1 MTKAPSSG
9 SSRPATLSASE
20 STAPAKDLSSS
31 AGEVPIV
38 PTVEIQHLARFEFSD
53 AGTKV
58 LMVEWYPDAV
68 QGPAATADPSTNSS
82 GEHSAPATDQVSAAE
97 PASVSDP
104 GVKIG
109 TTDNASWQVSWPGKS
124 TNLPAADV
132 ETESEART
140 APDSSTRQRRR
151 RVFFLLPANA
161 TVPSTIT
168 ITPPGAPSLSLKPL
182 PAIFPPGL
190 AADPGNRGVLHT
202 LWARQRLAAIDREVE
217 DELRCNAEG
226 VGVEMALEERK
237 WILDTFINPPQLP
250 ADSLSRPAATRS
262 PTGRLGDKLKGLKL
276 ATSPAD
282 LIPSTTGNP
291 HVPLFVFIAVVKLT
305 LYPKANTF
313 MSPISQSHPFQPRG
327 RDIAVS
333 SHEAMASNAS
343 AGPISLNAA
352 LHGAVTTVASAP
364 ARPMR
369 RDDDDDL
376 FALPM
381 SPRSPDMKKS
391 PFSAL

>member
-1 MTKAPSSG
+1 MTTDPFSG
-9 SSRPATLSASE
+9 SSRPGNPSAS
-20 STAPAKDLSSS
+20 AVI
-31 AGEVPIV
+31 GEGPIV
-38 PTVEIQHLARFEFSD
+38 PSVEAQHLARFEFSD

-68 QGPAATADPSTNSS
+68 PGPAASANSPADTP
-82 GEHSAPATDQVSAAE
+82 GEQSAPAADRISATE
-97 PASVSDP
+97 PAP
-104 GVKIG
+104 
-109 TTDNASWQVSWPGKS
+109 ASAPVDSINRTCWQVSWPGKS
-124 TNLPAADV
+124 TNLPAADL
-132 ETESEART
+132 EPDSGAGT
-140 APDSSTRQRRR
+140 APTSSSRQRRR
-151 RVFFLLPANA
+151 RVFFLLPADA
-161 TVPSTIT
+161 TVPPTIT
-168 ITPPGAPSLSLKPL
+168 ITPPGSPSLTLKPL

-202 LWARQRLAAIDREVE
+202 LWARQRLAAIDREVA
-217 DELRCNAEG
+217 DELRNNAEG
-226 VGVEMALEERK
+226 VGVEMALAEK
-237 WILDTFINPPQLP
+237 QWILDTFINTPQLP
-250 ADSLSRPAATRS
+250 SDSIPLPVATRS

-282 LIPSTTGNP
+282 LTPSTT
-291 HVPLFVFIAVVKLT
+291 
-305 LYPKANTF
+305 ANTF

-333 SHEAMASNAS
+333 SHEAMASNES
-343 AGPISLNAA
+343 TGPISLNAA
-352 LHGAVTTVASAP
+352 LHGDVTTAASAP
-364 ARPMR
+364 VRPLR

>member
-1 MTKAPSSG
+1 MTTAPSSG

-20 STAPAKDLSSS
+20 SAPTQDSSSS

-38 PTVEIQHLARFEFSD
+38 PTVEVQHLARFEFSD

-68 QGPAATADPSTNSS
+68 PGPAASADPSTNSS
-82 GEHSAPATDQVSAAE
+82 GVNSAPATDKVSATG
-97 PASVSDP
+97 PASDSAPEENIDTV
-104 GVKIG
+104 
-109 TTDNASWQVSWPGKS
+109 DNASWQVSWPGKS
-124 TNLPAADV
+124 TNLPAPDL
-132 ETESEART
+132 EP
-140 APDSSTRQRRR
+140 APDAGTSPESSTRRRRR

-168 ITPPGAPSLSLKPL
+168 ITPPGAPSLNLKPL

-202 LWARQRLAAIDREVE
+202 LWARQRLAAIDREIA
-217 DELRCNAEG
+217 DELRNNAEG
-226 VGVEMALEERK
+226 VGVEIALEERR
-237 WILDTFINPPQLP
+237 WILETFINPPQLP
-250 ADSLSRPAATRS
+250 ADSHPHPAATRS
-262 PTGRLGDKLKGLKL
+262 TTGRLGDKLKGLKL

-282 LIPSTTGNP
+282 LTPSTT
-291 HVPLFVFIAVVKLT
+291 
-305 LYPKANTF
+305 ANTF
-313 MSPISQSHPFQPRG
+313 MSPISQSHPFQPQG

-333 SHEAMASNAS
+333 SHEAMSTNAP

-352 LHGAVTTVASAP
+352 LHGDIITAASAP
-364 ARPMR
+364 ARSMGH
-369 RDDDDDL
+369 DDDDGL

>member
-1 MTKAPSSG
+1 MTTAPSSG

-282 LIPSTTGNP
+282 LTPSTT
-291 HVPLFVFIAVVKLT
+291 
-305 LYPKANTF
+305 ANTF

-343 AGPISLNAA
+343 ASPISLNAA

>member
-1 MTKAPSSG
+1 MTTDPFSG
-9 SSRPATLSASE
+9 SSRPGIPSTSAVV
-20 STAPAKDLSSS
+20 
-31 AGEVPIV
+31 GEAPIV
-38 PTVEIQHLARFEFSD
+38 PSVEAQHLARFEFSD

-68 QGPAATADPSTNSS
+68 RGPAASANRPADTSDS
-82 GEHSAPATDQVSAAE
+82 GAGTAPA
-97 PASVSDP
+97 
-104 GVKIG
+104 
-109 TTDNASWQVSWPGKS
+109 
-124 TNLPAADV
+124 
-132 ETESEART
+132 
-140 APDSSTRQRRR
+140 SSSRHSRR
-151 RVFFLLPANA
+151 RVFFLLPADA

-168 ITPPGAPSLSLKPL
+168 ITPPGSPSLTLKPL

-202 LWARQRLAAIDREVE
+202 LWARQRLAAIDREVAA
-217 DELRCNAEG
+217 ELRNNAEG
-226 VGVEMALEERK
+226 VGVEMALAERQ
-237 WILDTFINPPQLP
+237 WILDTFINTPQLP
-250 ADSLSRPAATRS
+250 SDSMPRPVATRS

-282 LIPSTTGNP
+282 LTPNTT
-291 HVPLFVFIAVVKLT
+291 
-305 LYPKANTF
+305 ANTF

-333 SHEAMASNAS
+333 SHEAMTSNAS
-343 AGPISLNAA
+343 TGPISLNAA
-352 LHGAVTTVASAP
+352 LHGDVATAASAP
-364 ARPMR
+364 VRPLR

>member
-1 MTKAPSSG
+1 MTTDPSSG
-9 SSRPATLSASE
+9 SPRPASPS
-20 STAPAKDLSSS
+20 APASAA
-31 AGEVPIV
+31 AGEAPIV
-38 PTVEIQHLARFEFSD
+38 PTVEVQHLARFEFSD

-68 QGPAATADPSTNSS
+68 QGPATSADPPASNS
-82 GEHSAPATDQVSAAE
+82 GEHSDLTTDQVSATD
-97 PASVSDP
+97 PAS
-104 GVKIG
+104 
-109 TTDNASWQVSWPGKS
+109 ASTPDDKVDSINNTYWQVSWPGKS
-124 TNLPAADV
+124 TNLPAADP
-132 ETESEART
+132 EPDSEAGT
-140 APDSSTRQRRR
+140 APESSTRQRRR
-151 RVFFLLPANA
+151 RVFFLLPADA

-168 ITPPGAPSLSLKPL
+168 ITPPGAPSLTLKPL

-190 AADPGNRGVLHT
+190 AADPSNRGVLHT
-202 LWARQRLAAIDREVE
+202 LWARQRLAAIDREVTA
-217 DELRCNAEG
+217 ELRNNSEG
-226 VGVEMALEERK
+226 VGVEMALAERQ
-237 WILDTFINPPQLP
+237 WILDSFINPPQLP
-250 ADSLSRPAATRS
+250 TDSISRPTATRS

-282 LIPSTTGNP
+282 LTPSTTGIRDHP
-291 HVPLFVFIAVVKLT
+291 YSRARHRLT
-305 LYPKANTF
+305 QLPTANTF

-333 SHEAMASNAS
+333 SHEAMTSNAP

-352 LHGAVTTVASAP
+352 LHGDVTTTASAP
-364 ARPMR
+364 VRPLR

>member
-1 MTKAPSSG
+1 MTTDPFSG
-9 SSRPATLSASE
+9 SSRPGTPSAS
-20 STAPAKDLSSS
+20 AIV
-31 AGEVPIV
+31 GEAPIV
-38 PTVEIQHLARFEFSD
+38 PSVEAQHLARFEFSD

-68 QGPAATADPSTNSS
+68 PGPAASAICLADTP
-82 GEHSAPATDQVSAAE
+82 GEQSAPAADRISATE
-97 PASVSDP
+97 PAPISASVDS
-104 GVKIG
+104 INR
-109 TTDNASWQVSWPGKS
+109 TCWQVSWPGKS
-124 TNLPAADV
+124 TNLPAADL
-132 ETESEART
+132 ESDT
-140 APDSSTRQRRR
+140 APASSSRQRRR
-151 RVFFLLPANA
+151 RVFFLLPADA

-168 ITPPGAPSLSLKPL
+168 ITPPGSPSLTLKPL

-202 LWARQRLAAIDREVE
+202 LWARQRLAAIDREVAN
-217 DELRCNAEG
+217 ELRNNAEG
-226 VGVEMALEERK
+226 VGVEMALAERQ
-237 WILDTFINPPQLP
+237 WILDTFINTPQLP
-250 ADSLSRPAATRS
+250 SDSMPRPIATRS

-282 LIPSTTGNP
+282 LTPSTT
-291 HVPLFVFIAVVKLT
+291 
-305 LYPKANTF
+305 ANTF

-343 AGPISLNAA
+343 TGLISLNVA
-352 LHGAVTTVASAP
+352 LHGDLTTAASAP
-364 ARPMR
+364 VRPLR

>member
-1 MTKAPSSG
+1 MTTAPSSG

-20 STAPAKDLSSS
+20 STAPAENSLSS

-68 QGPAATADPSTNSS
+68 QGPAASADPSADSS
-82 GEHSAPATDQVSAAE
+82 GERSAPTTDQVSAAE
-97 PASVSDP
+97 PASVSNP

-109 TTDNASWQVSWPGKS
+109 TTDNTSWQVSWPGKS
-124 TNLPAADV
+124 TNLPAADL
-132 ETESEART
+132 ETEPDTGT
-140 APDSSTRQRRR
+140 APGSSTRQRRR
-151 RVFFLLPANA
+151 RVLFLLPANA
-161 TVPSTIT
+161 TIPSTIT
-168 ITPPGAPSLSLKPL
+168 ITPPGAPSLNLKPL

-190 AADPGNRGVLHT
+190 AADPGNQGVLHT

-217 DELRCNAEG
+217 DELRSNAEG

-237 WILDTFINPPQLP
+237 WILDTFINSPQLP
-250 ADSLSRPAATRS
+250 ADSLSRPTATRS

-282 LIPSTTGNP
+282 LTPSTT
-291 HVPLFVFIAVVKLT
+291 
-305 LYPKANTF
+305 ANTF

-333 SHEAMASNAS
+333 SHEAMASSAS

-352 LHGAVTTVASAP
+352 LHGDVTTVASAP

>member
-1 MTKAPSSG
+1 MTTDPFSG
-9 SSRPATLSASE
+9 SSRPGIPSTSAVV
-20 STAPAKDLSSS
+20 
-31 AGEVPIV
+31 GEAPIV
-38 PTVEIQHLARFEFSD
+38 PSVEAQHLARFEFSD

-68 QGPAATADPSTNSS
+68 RSPAASANRPADTS
-82 GEHSAPATDQVSAAE
+82 GEQSVSAADRISATE
-97 PASVSDP
+97 PAP
-104 GVKIG
+104 
-109 TTDNASWQVSWPGKS
+109 ASAPVDSINRTCWQVSWPGKS
-124 TNLPAADV
+124 TNLPAADL
-132 ETESEART
+132 EPDSGAGT
-140 APDSSTRQRRR
+140 APASSSRQRRR
-151 RVFFLLPANA
+151 RVFFLLPADA

-168 ITPPGAPSLSLKPL
+168 ITPPGSPSLTLKPL

-202 LWARQRLAAIDREVE
+202 LWARQRLAAIDREVAA
-217 DELRCNAEG
+217 ELRNNAEG
-226 VGVEMALEERK
+226 VGVEMALAERQ
-237 WILDTFINPPQLP
+237 WILDTFINTPQLP
-250 ADSLSRPAATRS
+250 SDSMPRPVATRS

-282 LIPSTTGNP
+282 LTPSTT
-291 HVPLFVFIAVVKLT
+291 
-305 LYPKANTF
+305 ANTF

-343 AGPISLNAA
+343 TGPISLNAA
-352 LHGAVTTVASAP
+352 LHGDVTTAASAP
-364 ARPMR
+364 VRPLR

>member
-1 MTKAPSSG
+1 MTTGPFSV
-9 SSRPATLSASE
+9 SSRPRTPSAS
-20 STAPAKDLSSS
+20 AVV
-31 AGEVPIV
+31 GEAPIV
-38 PTVEIQHLARFEFSD
+38 PSVEAQHLARFEFSD

-68 QGPAATADPSTNSS
+68 PGPAASANCPADTP
-82 GEHSAPATDQVSAAE
+82 GEESAPAADRISATE
-97 PASVSDP
+97 PAPASAP
-104 GVKIG
+104 L
-109 TTDNASWQVSWPGKS
+109 DNINRACWQVSWPGKS
-124 TNLPAADV
+124 TNLPAADL
-132 ETESEART
+132 EPDSGAGT
-140 APDSSTRQRRR
+140 APASSSRQGRR
-151 RVFFLLPANA
+151 RVFFLLPADA

-168 ITPPGAPSLSLKPL
+168 ITPPGSPSLTLKPL

-202 LWARQRLAAIDREVE
+202 LWARQRLAALDREVA
-217 DELRCNAEG
+217 DELRSNSEG
-226 VGVEMALEERK
+226 VGVEMALTERQ
-237 WILDTFINPPQLP
+237 WILDTFINAPQLP
-250 ADSLSRPAATRS
+250 SDSMPRPVATRS

-282 LIPSTTGNP
+282 LTPSTT
-291 HVPLFVFIAVVKLT
+291 
-305 LYPKANTF
+305 ANTF

-333 SHEAMASNAS
+333 SHEAMASSAS
-343 AGPISLNAA
+343 TGPISLNAA
-352 LHGAVTTVASAP
+352 LHGDITTAASAP
-364 ARPMR
+364 ARPLR
-369 RDDDDDL
+369 RDDDDEL

>member
-1 MTKAPSSG
+1 MTTAPSSG

-20 STAPAKDLSSS
+20 SAPTQDSSSS

-38 PTVEIQHLARFEFSD
+38 PTVEVQHLARFEFSD

-68 QGPAATADPSTNSS
+68 PGPAASADPFTNSS
-82 GEHSAPATDQVSAAE
+82 GANSAPATDKVSATG
-97 PASVSDP
+97 PTSDSTP
-104 GVKIG
+104 EDNLDTV
-109 TTDNASWQVSWPGKS
+109 DNASWQVSWPGKS
-124 TNLPAADV
+124 TNLPA
-132 ETESEART
+132 
-140 APDSSTRQRRR
+140 PDLEPASDAGTSPESSTRRRRR

-168 ITPPGAPSLSLKPL
+168 ITPPGAPSLNLKPL

-202 LWARQRLAAIDREVE
+202 LWARQRLAAIDREIA
-217 DELRCNAEG
+217 DELRNNAEG
-226 VGVEMALEERK
+226 IGVEIALEERR
-237 WILDTFINPPQLP
+237 WILETFINPPQLP
-250 ADSLSRPAATRS
+250 ADSHPHPAATRS

-282 LIPSTTGNP
+282 LTPSTTGT
-291 HVPLFVFIAVVKLT
+291 HMSFCSIFMTSTELT
-305 LYPKANTF
+305 LRNVANTF
-313 MSPISQSHPFQPRG
+313 MSPISQSHPFQPQG

-333 SHEAMASNAS
+333 SHEAMSTNAS

-352 LHGAVTTVASAP
+352 LHGDITTAASAP
-364 ARPMR
+364 ARSMGQ
-369 RDDDDDL
+369 DDDDGL

>member
-1 MTKAPSSG
+1 MTTAPSSG

-282 LIPSTTGNP
+282 LTPSTT
-291 HVPLFVFIAVVKLT
+291 
-305 LYPKANTF
+305 ANTF

-352 LHGAVTTVASAP
+352 LHGDVTTVASAP

>member
-1 MTKAPSSG
+1 MTPAPSSG

-20 STAPAKDLSSS
+20 STAPAENLSSS

-68 QGPAATADPSTNSS
+68 QGPAVSADPSTGSS
-82 GEHSAPATDQVSAAE
+82 VEHSAPTTDQPSVAE

-104 GVKIG
+104 GIKTG
-109 TTDNASWQVSWPGKS
+109 TTDNTFWQVSWPGKS
-124 TNLPAADV
+124 TNLPAADL
-132 ETESEART
+132 ETESEAGT
-140 APDSSTRQRRR
+140 TPGSSTRQRRR

-168 ITPPGAPSLSLKPL
+168 ITPPGAPSLNLKPL

-217 DELRCNAEG
+217 DELRNNAEG

-237 WILDTFINPPQLP
+237 WILDTFINPPQLL
-250 ADSLSRPAATRS
+250 ADSLPRPAATRS

-282 LIPSTTGNP
+282 LTPSTTGTRMS
-291 HVPLFVFIAVVKLT
+291 LCLCLSQQLKLT
-305 LYPKANTF
+305 SHPVANTF

-333 SHEAMASNAS
+333 SHEAMTSGTS

-352 LHGAVTTVASAP
+352 LHGDIAAAASAP

>member
-1 MTKAPSSG
+1 
-9 SSRPATLSASE
+9 
-20 STAPAKDLSSS
+20 
-31 AGEVPIV
+31 
-38 PTVEIQHLARFEFSD
+38 VEIQHLARFEFSD

-68 QGPAATADPSTNSS
+68 QGPAVSADPSTGSS
-82 GEHSAPATDQVSAAE
+82 VEHSAPTTDQPSVAE

-104 GVKIG
+104 GIKTG
-109 TTDNASWQVSWPGKS
+109 TTDNTFWQVSWPGKS
-124 TNLPAADV
+124 TNLPAADL
-132 ETESEART
+132 ETESEAGT
-140 APDSSTRQRRR
+140 TPGSSTRQRRR

-168 ITPPGAPSLSLKPL
+168 ITPPGAPSLNLKPL

-217 DELRCNAEG
+217 DELRNNAEG

-237 WILDTFINPPQLP
+237 WILDTFINPPQLL
-250 ADSLSRPAATRS
+250 ADSLPRPAATRS

-282 LIPSTTGNP
+282 LTPSTT
-291 HVPLFVFIAVVKLT
+291 
-305 LYPKANTF
+305 ANTF

-333 SHEAMASNAS
+333 SHEAMTSGTS

-352 LHGAVTTVASAP
+352 LHGDIAAAASAP

>member
-1 MTKAPSSG
+1 MTTDPFSG
-9 SSRPATLSASE
+9 SSRPGTPSAS
-20 STAPAKDLSSS
+20 AIV
-31 AGEVPIV
+31 GEAPIV
-38 PTVEIQHLARFEFSD
+38 PSVEAQHLARFEFSD

-68 QGPAATADPSTNSS
+68 PGPAASAICPADTP
-82 GEHSAPATDQVSAAE
+82 GEQSAPAADRISATEPAPVSA
-97 PASVSDP
+97 PVDS
-104 GVKIG
+104 INR
-109 TTDNASWQVSWPGKS
+109 TCWQVSWPGKS
-124 TNLPAADV
+124 TNLPAADL
-132 ETESEART
+132 ESDT
-140 APDSSTRQRRR
+140 APASSSRQRRR
-151 RVFFLLPANA
+151 RVFFLLPADA

-168 ITPPGAPSLSLKPL
+168 ITPPGSPSLTLKPL

-202 LWARQRLAAIDREVE
+202 LWARQRLAAIDREVAN
-217 DELRCNAEG
+217 ELRINAEG
-226 VGVEMALEERK
+226 VGVEMALAERQ
-237 WILDTFINPPQLP
+237 WILDTFINTPQLP
-250 ADSLSRPAATRS
+250 SDSMPRPVATRS
-262 PTGRLGDKLKGLKL
+262 PTGRLGDKLKGLRL

-282 LIPSTTGNP
+282 LTPSTT
-291 HVPLFVFIAVVKLT
+291 
-305 LYPKANTF
+305 ANTF

-343 AGPISLNAA
+343 TGPISLNAA
-352 LHGAVTTVASAP
+352 LHGDLTTAASAP
-364 ARPMR
+364 VRPLR
-369 RDDDDDL
+369 RNDDDDL

>member
-1 MTKAPSSG
+1 MTTAPSSG

-20 STAPAKDLSSS
+20 SAAPARNLSSS
-31 AGEVPIV
+31 TGEVPIV
-38 PTVEIQHLARFEFSD
+38 PSVEVQHLARFEFSD

-68 QGPAATADPSTNSS
+68 QGSAVSADLSIDSS
-82 GEHSAPATDQVSAAE
+82 GERSAPVSDQVSATE
-97 PASVSDP
+97 PTSVSDP
-104 GVKIG
+104 GAEIG
-109 TTDNASWQVSWPGKS
+109 TTDNTSWQVSWPGKS

-132 ETESEART
+132 ETESGAGAGI
-140 APDSSTRQRRR
+140 APGSSTRQRRR

-161 TVPSTIT
+161 TIPSTIT
-168 ITPPGAPSLSLKPL
+168 ITPPDGPSLKLKPL

-190 AADPGNRGVLHT
+190 AADPGSHGVLHT

-217 DELRCNAEG
+217 AELRNNAEG

-237 WILDTFINPPQLP
+237 WILDTFIKPPQLSV
-250 ADSLSRPAATRS
+250 DSLSRPPATRS
-262 PTGRLGDKLKGLKL
+262 PTGRLADKLKGLKL

-282 LIPSTTGNP
+282 LTPSTTGT
-291 HVPLFVFIAVVKLT
+291 HVPLFVFIAAAELT
-305 LYPKANTF
+305 LHHAANTF
-313 MSPISQSHPFQPRG
+313 MSPISQTHPFQHRG

-333 SHEAMASNAS
+333 SHEAMTSAS
-343 AGPISLNAA
+343 ADSISLDAA
-352 LHGAVTTVASAP
+352 LHGDITTATSAP
-364 ARPMR
+364 VRPMR

>member
-1 MTKAPSSG
+1 MTTDPFSG
-9 SSRPATLSASE
+9 SSRPGTPSAS
-20 STAPAKDLSSS
+20 AIV
-31 AGEVPIV
+31 GEPPIV
-38 PTVEIQHLARFEFSD
+38 PSVEAQHLARFEFSD

-68 QGPAATADPSTNSS
+68 PGPAASVICVADTP
-82 GEHSAPATDQVSAAE
+82 GEQSAPAADRISATE
-97 PASVSDP
+97 PAPFSAPVDS
-104 GVKIG
+104 INR
-109 TTDNASWQVSWPGKS
+109 TCWQVSWPGKS
-124 TNLPAADV
+124 TNLPAADL
-132 ETESEART
+132 ESDT
-140 APDSSTRQRRR
+140 APVSSSRQRRR
-151 RVFFLLPANA
+151 RVFFLLPADA

-168 ITPPGAPSLSLKPL
+168 ITPPGSPSLTLKPL

-202 LWARQRLAAIDREVE
+202 LWARQRLAAIDREVAN
-217 DELRCNAEG
+217 ELRNNAEG
-226 VGVEMALEERK
+226 VGVEMALAERQ
-237 WILDTFINPPQLP
+237 WILDTFINTPQLP
-250 ADSLSRPAATRS
+250 SDSMPRPVATRS

-282 LIPSTTGNP
+282 LTPSTT
-291 HVPLFVFIAVVKLT
+291 
-305 LYPKANTF
+305 ANTF

-343 AGPISLNAA
+343 TGPISLNAA
-352 LHGAVTTVASAP
+352 LHGDLTTAASAP
-364 ARPMR
+364 VRPLR

>member
-1 MTKAPSSG
+1 MTTDPSSG
-9 SSRPATLSASE
+9 SPRPASA
-20 STAPAKDLSSS
+20 S
-31 AGEVPIV
+31 AGEAPIV
-38 PTVEIQHLARFEFSD
+38 PTAEVQHLARFEFSD

-68 QGPAATADPSTNSS
+68 PGPATSADPPADSS
-82 GEHSAPATDQVSAAE
+82 GSHSAPDTDHVSATDPDPASAA
-97 PASVSDP
+97 D
-104 GVKIG
+104 VKV
-109 TTDNASWQVSWPGKS
+109 DNINKTSWQVSWPGKS
-124 TNLPAADV
+124 TNLPAADP
-132 ETESEART
+132 EPDSESGT
-140 APDSSTRQRRR
+140 APESSSRQRRR
-151 RVFFLLPANA
+151 RVFLLLPPDA

-168 ITPPGAPSLSLKPL
+168 ITPPGAPSLTLKPL

-202 LWARQRLAAIDREVE
+202 LWARQRLAAIDREVAA
-217 DELRCNAEG
+217 ELRNNAEG
-226 VGVEMALEERK
+226 VGVEIALAERQ
-237 WILDTFINPPQLP
+237 WILDAFINPPQLP
-250 ADSLSRPAATRS
+250 ADSFTRPAATRS

-282 LIPSTTGNP
+282 LTPSTT
-291 HVPLFVFIAVVKLT
+291 
-305 LYPKANTF
+305 ANTF

-333 SHEAMASNAS
+333 SHEAMASNAP
-343 AGPISLNAA
+343 AGPVSLNAA
-352 LHGAVTTVASAP
+352 LHGDVTTAASAP
-364 ARPMR
+364 VRPLR
-369 RDDDDDL
+369 RDDEDDL

>member
-1 MTKAPSSG
+1 MTTAPSSG

-109 TTDNASWQVSWPGKS
+109 TTDNTSWQVSWPGKS
-124 TNLPAADV
+124 TNLPAADL

-217 DELRCNAEG
+217 DELRSNAEG

-282 LIPSTTGNP
+282 LTPSTT
-291 HVPLFVFIAVVKLT
+291 
-305 LYPKANTF
+305 ANTF

-333 SHEAMASNAS
+333 SHEAMASSAS

-352 LHGAVTTVASAP
+352 LHDDVTTVASAP